1 MSFCA
6 LRIQN
11 ISSSKACSL
20 SDLNPGEKVEE
31 SCIKLSQG
39 MRKLW
44 SHKWKTFPLS
54 YIIYG
59 MMKYNLEI
67 VICFLP
73 YSLVS
78 VVTVTS

>member
-1 MSFCA
+1 MHSEFKTSVVVRHA
-6 LRIQN
+6 LSQN
-11 ISSSKACSL
+11 
-20 SDLNPGEKVEE
+20 LNPGEKVEE

-44 SHKWKTFPLS
+44 SRKRKTFPSS

-73 YSLVS
+73 HSLVS
-78 VVTVTS
+78 VVSVTS